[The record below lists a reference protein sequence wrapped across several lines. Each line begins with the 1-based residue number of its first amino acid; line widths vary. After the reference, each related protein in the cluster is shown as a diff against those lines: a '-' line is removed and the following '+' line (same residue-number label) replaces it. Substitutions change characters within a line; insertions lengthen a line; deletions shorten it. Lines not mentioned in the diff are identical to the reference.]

1 MADISRRWRRSLR
14 FTPEPEIEDRNLKKV
29 EKMSRKV
36 FVGDREYFPGIGQIR
51 YEGSE
56 SDNALAFKAYDPARV
71 VAGKTMEEHLRFAV
85 CYWHTFCAEGADPFG
100 PGTRSHAWAVKTD
113 AMDRSRDRLD
123 AAFEF
128 FSKLNVPFWCFHD
141 FDLASEGASVA
152 ESEENLRA
160 MVELAGERQRETGL
174 RLLWGTANLFSH
186 PRFMNGAATNPDFA
200 VVARAAAQVKAALD
214 ATVELGGGNY
224 VFWGGREGYACL
236 QNTDTRRELEHMAIF
251 LEKARDYGRS
261 IGFDGTFLIEPKPME
276 PMKHQ
281 YDFDAQTVIGFLRH
295 HGLAGDFK
303 LNIEANHATLAGHSF
318 AHDLRMAADADLLGS
333 IDANRGDPQ
342 NGWDTDQFPLDLYD
356 CVHGMMVV
364 LEAGGLGRGGL
375 NFDAKVRRES
385 TDIEDMFIAHIGGMD
400 AFARGLLIADSV
412 LGDPR
417 MHSLRQGRYASFDS
431 GDGERFENRE
441 LDLAA
446 LRDIAA
452 GSEEPAQI
460 SGKQELVENL
470 INDHI
475 VRAGR

>member
-1 MADISRRWRRSLR
+1 M
-14 FTPEPEIEDRNLKKV
+14 N
-29 EKMSRKV
+29 RKV
-36 FVGDREYFPGIGQIR
+36 FIGDREYFPDIGQIQ
-51 YEGSE
+51 YEGPE
-56 SDNALAFKAYDPARV
+56 SGNVLAFKAYDPARI
-71 VAGKTMEEHLRFAV
+71 VAGKTMEEYLRFAV

-100 PGTRSHAWAVKTD
+100 PGTRRHAWSERAD

-141 FDLASEGASVA
+141 FDLSSEGVSVG
-152 ESEENLRA
+152 ESEKNLCA

-186 PRFMNGAATNPDFA
+186 PRYMNGAATNPDFA

-214 ATVELGGGNY
+214 ATVALGGGNY

-236 QNTDTRRELEHMAIF
+236 QNTDTRRELEHMAMF

-295 HGLAGDFK
+295 YGLAGDFK
-303 LNIEANHATLAGHSF
+303 LNIEANHATLAGHPF
-318 AHDLRMAADADLLGS
+318 AHDLRMAADAGLLGS

-364 LEAGGLGRGGL
+364 LEAGGLGSGGL

-400 AFARGLLIADSV
+400 SFARGLLIADSV
-412 LGDPR
+412 RRDPR
-417 MHSLRQGRYASFDS
+417 MRTLAQERYSSFDS
-431 GDGERFENRE
+431 GDGKRFENGE

-452 GSEEPAQI
+452 DSAEPEQI